1 MNKDIEKLVKVQNK
15 VNKNRY
21 HLWIQTDLEDNYRW
35 ALFQYMPNTEDYFSK
50 YNGAILTST
59 VDSLDDLIN
68 YLEKHDG
75 FNDRW

>member
-1 MNKDIEKLVKVQNK
+1 MNKDIEKLVKIQNK

-50 YNGAILTST
+50 YNGAILTSI

>member
-21 HLWIQTDLEDNYRW
+21 HLWIQTDLEDNYKW

-75 FNDRW
+75 FNNRW